1 MEEDDRRNAGQS
13 IPIIVIQLLKMA
25 QLVIN
30 HTVGVSG
37 LKHSLAHLMHT
48 LRNVNS
54 LVLQTSYPVAENLHE
69 RQGIGC
75 WSASQMHRDGA
86 QGGAGEPLLHPLP
99 NRAVHQLGVGIVG
112 RHHVVTIHKHLIV
125 GREGAHP
132 VPARGFLE
140 VGLNDFGLH
149 EMAPSIVDE
158 RLIGGKLVAQN
169 VTGPTGH
176 RIALDGLFDDRTK
189 RTVKGFIRR

>member
-30 HTVGVSG
+30 HPVGVSG
-37 LKHSLAHLMHT
+37 MKHPLAHLMHA
-48 LRNVNS
+48 LRDVDC
-54 LVLQTSYPVAENLHE
+54 LVLQTSYLVAENLHE
-69 RQGIGC
+69 SQGIGG
-75 WSASQMHRDGA
+75 WSATQMHRDGA
-86 QGGAGEPLLHPLP
+86 QGGGGEPLLHPLP
-99 NRAVHQLGVGIVG
+99 NRAVHQLGAGIVG
-112 RHHVVTIHKHLIV
+112 RHHVVTVNEHLIG

-132 VPARGFLE
+132 VSARGVLE

-149 EMAPSIVDE
+149 EMAPAIVDE
-158 RLIGGKLVAQN
+158 RLVGGKLVAQN
-169 VTGPTGH
+169 ILGPTGH

-189 RTVKGFIRR
+189 RTVKGFIR